1 MKINRVAAQ
10 KLIKEIPAD
19 LRKAARAERKKI
31 AKDAQQDPIGTSLR
45 ASYGYYNTTNNFK
58 YTQDL
63 IKLKEKIAQEQ
74 YSSNHPFI
82 QRQPY
87 GSHAANS
94 ETRVIKA
101 STYLGE

>member
-1 MKINRVAAQ
+1 MRINREAAQ

-19 LRKAARAERKKI
+19 LRKAARAERKTI
-31 AKDAQQDPIGTSLR
+31 AKDVQKDHVGTAYR
-45 ASYGYYNTTNNFK
+45 AAHGYYNTTNNFK

-87 GSHAANS
+87 GPNS
-94 ETRVIKA
+94 GNQTPKVIKA